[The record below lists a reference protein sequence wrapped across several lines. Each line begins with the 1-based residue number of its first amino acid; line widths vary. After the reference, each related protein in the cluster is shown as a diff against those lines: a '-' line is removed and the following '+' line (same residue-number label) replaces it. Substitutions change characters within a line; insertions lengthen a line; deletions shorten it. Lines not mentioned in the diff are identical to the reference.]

1 MATQCSRTLIIS
13 ICNLFLSSYLD
24 TYSNLPFL
32 GSYQQSSCLYTGSYA
47 EPAPFYYSLP
57 VYIGGREILGGD
69 LISRLAADL
78 ILQVSRELYCI
89 VLLCSAGAKSIL
101 RLSA

>member
-47 EPAPFYYSLP
+47 EPAPFYYSPPVYVQGPMLSRHLFTSLP
-57 VYIGGREILGGD
+57 VYIGG
-69 LISRLAADL
+69 
-78 ILQVSRELYCI
+78 
-89 VLLCSAGAKSIL
+89 AGYLEWI
-101 RLSA
+101 